1 MATYQLPAVE
11 CFDFG
16 KPGDW
21 PSWVCRFERFREASG
36 LKEKEEE
43 AQVSALIY
51 MMGDKAEDILRSFG
65 LKDEDKKKY
74 KVVRDRYEAYFV
86 KKRNVI
92 YERAKFNLRKQEDGE
107 PVDDFVTSL
116 YSLAQYCNFGD
127 LHDEMIRDRLVV
139 GLRDAN
145 LSEKLQLDSELTLEK
160 AIAMARQSESV
171 KLQQA
176 TVRGEQKIV
185 NVELEAVSVKQRL
198 SKLQTQSGGTESPSG
213 KKCFRCGRF
222 PPHAFH
228 QCPARNIICHRCGK
242 RGHFQSHCQTP
253 STDISTVSKQSGTG
267 FVSILDAGG
276 ERPWFVT
283 LQLQGISVR
292 FKTDTGADVTVIP
305 ESVFKRIRNANLMH
319 SDRILCGPAKNAL
332 HVIGQFNATLKHRGG
347 VTSEEVYVVRG
358 LQTPLIGLPA
368 IKSLGLV
375 VRVCATE
382 SGDYATRILNS
393 YPDLFTGLGTL
404 GEEYKICLRPHAQPF
419 ALYTPRRVALP
430 LMNAV
435 KEELERMVE
444 LGVIRP
450 VQEATEWCAG
460 MVVVPKADGKIRICV
475 DFTKLNESVC
485 RELHMLP
492 CVEQILA
499 QLSGAKMFSKLDA
512 NSGFWQI
519 KLSESSSPLTTFITP
534 FGRFCFQRLPFG
546 ITSAPEIFQKRMS
559 EILLG
564 LDGVVCM
571 MDDVLIFGP
580 NQEIHDMRLKAVLQR
595 VKSAGVTLN
604 RDKCVFSQ
612 SSVKFLGQ
620 IVDAQGVRPD
630 PNKVTAIRGMAA
642 PMNTT
647 ELRRYL
653 GMINQLSKFTPNIA
667 ELTKPLRELLSKK
680 NEWTWNEIHQKA
692 FSKLKD
698 EVSTQPVLA
707 LYSPKLDTIVS
718 ADASSYGIGAVLLQ
732 RQLDGSVKP
741 VSYAS
746 RSLTPTE
753 QKYAQIEKEAL
764 GVTWA
769 CERFRDFLTGLQ
781 FQIETDHKPLVP
793 LLGSNN
799 LEDLPLRVQRFRL
812 RLMRFK
818 YTISHIPGKE
828 LVIADTLSR
837 APSNEVYQE
846 EKEFRAEIQAY
857 VDLVV
862 RNIPTS
868 EPKMLEIKQAQQKD
882 EICQKVI
889 QYCQEGW
896 PDKSLVKG
904 EWKQFFHV
912 ASELS
917 IQDGLLLRGNR
928 IVIPMALRAPV
939 LNRLHEGHLGINKC
953 RDRARESVW
962 WPGLNTELEVKIS
975 MCTKCIKSHSQKPE
989 PLMMSK
995 LPDLPWQKVAT
1006 DLFSWKGSQYL
1017 LIIDYFSRYVELSK
1031 LSATTSQD
1039 VINHMKSIF
1048 ARHGIPN
1055 EVVSDNGPQFSS
1067 NVFHSFAGEYG
1078 FVHTTSS
1085 PRYPQGN
1092 GEAERAVRTIKNIL
1106 DKAKDPYLGLL
1117 AYRST
1122 PLRNGY
1128 SPSELLMNRR
1138 LRTTVPTLG
1147 YNLHPSVP
1155 NYAQLRAMEQKDKQK
1170 QKTDF
1175 DRRHASRSLQQLMP
1189 GDQVWID
1196 DRNLRGSVVKEYSP
1210 RSYLVDTE
1218 RGILRRNRRQL
1229 KFLPGVKDHSHSAI
1243 VHNGGGVSSTDPVPH
1258 NVVILRDEEETPR
1271 EQQEA
1276 AVDPQ
1281 EQERTLQ
1288 VPEESVESHEQEE
1301 AVGQQELEGVVEP
1314 QVQGHESEGQY
1325 EAPNNNNPNASG
1337 SHKQQELV
1345 QPRPVITKEWSCI

>member
-1 MATYQLPAVE
+1 MT
-11 CFDFG
+11 
-16 KPGDW
+16 
-21 PSWVCRFERFREASG
+21 
-36 LKEKEEE
+36 
-43 AQVSALIY
+43 
-51 MMGDKAEDILRSFG
+51 
-65 LKDEDKKKY
+65 
-74 KVVRDRYEAYFV
+74 
-86 KKRNVI
+86 
-92 YERAKFNLRKQEDGE
+92 
-107 PVDDFVTSL
+107 
-116 YSLAQYCNFGD
+116 
-127 LHDEMIRDRLVV
+127 
-139 GLRDAN
+139 
-145 LSEKLQLDSELTLEK
+145 
-160 AIAMARQSESV
+160 
-171 KLQQA
+171 
-176 TVRGEQKIV
+176 
-185 NVELEAVSVKQRL
+185 
-198 SKLQTQSGGTESPSG
+198 
-213 KKCFRCGRF
+213 
-222 PPHAFH
+222 
-228 QCPARNIICHRCGK
+228 
-242 RGHFQSHCQTP
+242 
-253 STDISTVSKQSGTG
+253 
-267 FVSILDAGG
+267 
-276 ERPWFVT
+276 
-283 LQLQGISVR
+283 
-292 FKTDTGADVTVIP
+292 
-305 ESVFKRIRNANLMH
+305 
-319 SDRILCGPAKNAL
+319 
-332 HVIGQFNATLKHRGG
+332 
-347 VTSEEVYVVRG
+347 
-358 LQTPLIGLPA
+358 
-368 IKSLGLV
+368 
-375 VRVCATE
+375 
-382 SGDYATRILNS
+382 
-393 YPDLFTGLGTL
+393 
-404 GEEYKICLRPHAQPF
+404 
-419 ALYTPRRVALP
+419 
-430 LMNAV
+430 
-435 KEELERMVE
+435 
-444 LGVIRP
+444 
-450 VQEATEWCAG
+450 
-460 MVVVPKADGKIRICV
+460 
-475 DFTKLNESVC
+475 
-485 RELHMLP
+485 
-492 CVEQILA
+492 
-499 QLSGAKMFSKLDA
+499 
-512 NSGFWQI
+512 
-519 KLSESSSPLTTFITP
+519 
-534 FGRFCFQRLPFG
+534 
-546 ITSAPEIFQKRMS
+546 

-571 MDDVLIFGP
+571 MDDVLIFGS
-580 NQEIHDMRLKAVLQR
+580 NQEIHDMRLKAVLLR

-604 RDKCVFSQ
+604 KDQCVFSQ

-620 IVDAQGVRPD
+620 IVDAHGVRPD
-630 PNKVTAIRGMAA
+630 PNKVTAIREMAA
-642 PMNTT
+642 PTNTT

-667 ELTKPLRELLSKK
+667 ELTKPLRELLSKR
-680 NEWTWNEIHQKA
+680 NQWTWNETHQKA

-769 CERFRDFLTGLQ
+769 CERFRDYLTGLQ

-793 LLGSNN
+793 LLGSKN

-818 YTISHIPGKE
+818 YTVSHIPGKE

-837 APSNEVYQE
+837 APSNEVCQE
-846 EKEFRAEIQAY
+846 DKEFRAEIQAY

-889 QYCQEGW
+889 LYCQDGW

-904 EWKQFFHV
+904 ELKQFFHV

-917 IQDGLLLRGNR
+917 VEDGLLLRGNR
-928 IVIPMALRAPV
+928 IVIPMALRVPV

-962 WPGLNTELEVKIS
+962 WPGLNRELEVKIS

-1017 LIIDYFSRYVELSK
+1017 LVIDFFSRYVELSK
-1031 LSATTSQD
+1031 LAATTSQD
-1039 VINHMKSIF
+1039 VINQMKSIF

-1067 NVFHSFAGEYG
+1067 KVFHSFAGEYG

-1106 DKAKDPYLGLL
+1106 DKTTDPYLGLL

-1138 LRTTVPTLG
+1138 LRTTVPMLG

-1155 NYAQLRAMEQKDKQK
+1155 NYPQLRAMEERDKQK
-1170 QKTDF
+1170 QKSDF

-1196 DRNLRGSVVKEYSP
+1196 DQNLRGSIVKEYSP
-1210 RSYLVDTE
+1210 RSYLVETE
-1218 RGILRRNRRQL
+1218 RGTLRRNRRQL
-1229 KFLPGVKDHSHSAI
+1229 KFLPGEKGHSHSAV
-1243 VHNGGGVSSTDPVPH
+1243 VHHGGGVSSADPVPHNVVILRDEEETPREQQEAAIDPQEQERTLQVPEESTDPVPH

-1276 AVDPQ
+1276 AIDPQ
-1281 EQERTLQ
+1281 EHVRTLQ
-1288 VPEESVESHEQEE
+1288 VPEESVESHEQE
-1301 AVGQQELEGVVEP
+1301 AVGQQGLEEVAEP
-1314 QVQGHESEGQY
+1314 EVQEHESEGQY
-1325 EAPNNNNPNASG
+1325 ETPNLNNPNASG
-1337 SHKQQELV
+1337 SHKQQELA
-1345 QPRPVITKEWSCI
+1345 QPTPVITRSGRVFRPPNRL

>member
-21 PSWVCRFERFREASG
+21 PSWVRGFERFREASG

-43 AQVSALIY
+43 VQVRALIY
-51 MMGDKAEDILRSFG
+51 MMGDKAVDILRSFG

-127 LHDEMIRDRLVV
+127 LHDEMITDRLVV

-160 AIAMARQSESV
+160 AIAMARQSE
-171 KLQQA
+171 
-176 TVRGEQKIV
+176 
-185 NVELEAVSVKQRL
+185 N
-198 SKLQTQSGGTESPSG
+198 
-213 KKCFRCGRF
+213 
-222 PPHAFH
+222 
-228 QCPARNIICHRCGK
+228 
-242 RGHFQSHCQTP
+242 
-253 STDISTVSKQSGTG
+253 ISTVSKQSGTG
-267 FVSILDAGG
+267 FVGILDAGG

-292 FKTDTGADVTVIP
+292 FKIDTGADVTVIL

-347 VTSEEVYVVRG
+347 VTSEEMYVVRG

-368 IKSLGLV
+368 IKALGLV

-382 SGDYATRILNS
+382 SGDYATRILHS

-419 ALYTPRRVALP
+419 ALYTPWRVALP

-499 QLSGAKMFSKLDA
+499 QLSGAKVFSKLDA

-559 EILLG
+559 EILL
-564 LDGVVCM
+564 
-571 MDDVLIFGP
+571 VLM
-580 NQEIHDMRLKAVLQR
+580 EL
-595 VKSAGVTLN
+595 
-604 RDKCVFSQ
+604 C

-620 IVDAQGVRPD
+620 IVDAHGVRPD

-647 ELRRYL
+647 ELRQYL
-653 GMINQLSKFTPNIA
+653 GMINQLSKFTPNIV

-698 EVSTQPVLA
+698 EVSTQPVLS

-718 ADASSYGIGAVLLQ
+718 AEASSYGIGAVLLQ
-732 RQLDGSVKP
+732 RLLDRSVKP

-746 RSLTPTE
+746 RSLTPTV

-781 FQIETDHKPLVP
+781 FQIERDHKPFVP
-793 LLGSNN
+793 LLRSKN
-799 LEDLPLRVQRFRL
+799 LEDLPLRVQRCRL

-857 VDLVV
+857 VDLAV

-917 IQDGLLLRGNR
+917 VEDGLLLRGNR
-928 IVIPMALRAPV
+928 IVIQMALRAPV
-939 LNRLHEGHLGINKC
+939 LNRLHQGHLGINKC
-953 RDRARESVW
+953 RDRARES
-962 WPGLNTELEVKIS
+962 
-975 MCTKCIKSHSQKPE
+975 KPE

-1085 PRYPQGN
+1085 LRYPQGN
-1092 GEAERAVRTIKNIL
+1092 GEAEQAVRTVKNIL

-1189 GDQVWID
+1189 
-1196 DRNLRGSVVKEYSP
+1196 
-1210 RSYLVDTE
+1210 
-1218 RGILRRNRRQL
+1218 
-1229 KFLPGVKDHSHSAI
+1229 
-1243 VHNGGGVSSTDPVPH
+1243 VPH
-1258 NVVILRDEEETPR
+1258 NVVILRDEEETRR

-1325 EAPNNNNPNASG
+1325 EAPNLNNPNAFG

-1345 QPRPVITKEWSCI
+1345 QPRPVITRSGRVSKPPNRL

>member
-21 PSWVCRFERFREASG
+21 PSWVRRFERFREALG

-74 KVVRDRYEAYFV
+74 K
-86 KKRNVI
+86 
-92 YERAKFNLRKQEDGE
+92 
-107 PVDDFVTSL
+107 
-116 YSLAQYCNFGD
+116 
-127 LHDEMIRDRLVV
+127 
-139 GLRDAN
+139 
-145 LSEKLQLDSELTLEK
+145 LDSELTLEK

-198 SKLQTQSGGTESPSG
+198 SKLQTQSGGTESPS
-213 KKCFRCGRF
+213 
-222 PPHAFH
+222 
-228 QCPARNIICHRCGK
+228 
-242 RGHFQSHCQTP
+242 
-253 STDISTVSKQSGTG
+253 DISTVSKQSGTG
-267 FVSILDAGG
+267 FVGILDAGG

-283 LQLQGISVR
+283 IQLQGISVR
-292 FKTDTGADVTVIP
+292 FKIDTGADVTVIP
-305 ESVFKRIRNANLMH
+305 ESVFKSIRNANLMH
-319 SDRILCGPAKNAL
+319 SDRILCGPARNAL
-332 HVIGQFNATLKHRGG
+332 LIGQFNATLKHRGG
-347 VTSEEVYVVRG
+347 VTSEEVYVVLG

-368 IKSLGLV
+368 IKALGLV

-393 YPDLFTGLGTL
+393 YPDLFSGLGTL

-499 QLSGAKMFSKLDA
+499 QLSGAKVFSKLDA

-620 IVDAQGVRPD
+620 IVDAHGVKPD

-793 LLGSNN
+793 LLGSKN

-828 LVIADTLSR
+828 LVIANTLSR

-917 IQDGLLLRGNR
+917 VEDGLLLRGNR

-962 WPGLNTELEVKIS
+962 WPGLNRELEVKIS

-1039 VINHMKSIF
+1039 VINHMKSILQGTEF
-1048 ARHGIPN
+1048 
-1055 EVVSDNGPQFSS
+1055 QMKC
-1067 NVFHSFAGEYG
+1067 
-1078 FVHTTSS
+1078 S

-1138 LRTTVPTLG
+1138 LSTTVPTLG

-1196 DRNLRGSVVKEYSP
+1196 DQNLRGSVVKEYSP

-1229 KFLPGVKDHSHSAI
+1229 KFLPGEKDRSHSAV

-1281 EQERTLQ
+1281 ELERTLQ

-1325 EAPNNNNPNASG
+1325 EAPNLNNPNASG

-1345 QPRPVITKEWSCI
+1345 QPRPVITRSGRVSKPPNRL

>member
-21 PSWVCRFERFREASG
+21 PSWVRRFERFREASG

-127 LHDEMIRDRLVV
+127 LHDEMTRDRLVV

-198 SKLQTQSGGTESPSG
+198 SKLQTQSGGTESPS
-213 KKCFRCGRF
+213 
-222 PPHAFH
+222 
-228 QCPARNIICHRCGK
+228 
-242 RGHFQSHCQTP
+242 
-253 STDISTVSKQSGTG
+253 DISTVSKQSGTG
-267 FVSILDAGG
+267 FVGILDAGG

-292 FKTDTGADVTVIP
+292 FKIDTGADVTVIP

-347 VTSEEVYVVRG
+347 VT
-358 LQTPLIGLPA
+358 T
-368 IKSLGLV
+368 
-375 VRVCATE
+375 
-382 SGDYATRILNS
+382 
-393 YPDLFTGLGTL
+393 
-404 GEEYKICLRPHAQPF
+404 
-419 ALYTPRRVALP
+419 
-430 LMNAV
+430 
-435 KEELERMVE
+435 
-444 LGVIRP
+444 
-450 VQEATEWCAG
+450 
-460 MVVVPKADGKIRICV
+460 DGKIRICV

-499 QLSGAKMFSKLDA
+499 QLSGAKVFSKLDA

-793 LLGSNN
+793 LLGSKN

-917 IQDGLLLRGNR
+917 VEDGLLLRGNR

-962 WPGLNTELEVKIS
+962 WPGLNRELEVKIS

-1067 NVFHSFAGEYG
+1067 NVFHSFVGEYG

-1196 DRNLRGSVVKEYSP
+1196 DQNLRGSVVKEYSP

-1258 NVVILRDEEETPR
+1258 NVVILRDEGETPR

-1345 QPRPVITKEWSCI
+1345 QPRPVITRSGRVSKPPNRL